1 MWCPARVVR
10 IADGEN
16 DKGRDGELLSSKA
29 RKLAPRGM
37 VLLEWDADPTR
48 DEVATTVWY
57 LLDPT
62 KWNGDGH
69 KAWRYHP
76 EQLAA
81 IQKMQAVKRKAAD
94 AV

>member
-1 MWCPARVVR
+1 MWCSVRIVR

-16 DKGRDGELLSSKA
+16 DKGRDGQPLNGRAK
-29 RKLAPRGM
+29 KLAPRGM
-37 VLLEWDADPTR
+37 VLLEWEPDPAR
-48 DEVATTVWY
+48 GEEATTVWY
-57 LLDPT
+57 LLDPK

-76 EQLAA
+76 EQLVAM
-81 IQKMQAVKRKAAD
+81 QKAQESKRKAVH